1 MQNLAWLI
9 PAIPLLIYVIL
20 LIGGKRIGEVASAT
34 LSVLGVGIGFILALI
49 VMQAVA
55 AHGPVAPKVWDW
67 LPFGPTPITVGF
79 EVTSLNSL
87 MLVVVTFVS
96 TLVFLFSRSYMHH
109 DDRFV
114 RFYQYL
120 NLFVFAMLGLVI
132 SPNTLEFYIFWE
144 LVGVCSYLLVGFW
157 YYKPEAAAAAKK
169 AFIVTRI
176 GDVGLFIGIILLYLA
191 TGTFNFNQMF
201 AGSNVSAPLATG
213 STAGA
218 LATGSVV
225 PNAWFAQHGLLWA
238 HWHTLFGMTPYGFV
252 TLAAILVFIGAVG
265 KSAQFPLHVWL
276 PDAMEGPTPVSALI
290 HAATM
295 VAAGVYLVARMF
307 PLFTASSGAS
317 ETVAIIGG
325 ITAILAASIG
335 LTQRDIKRVIAY
347 STVSQLGYMMLAMGV
362 GAYVSGVFHL
372 MTHAFFKALLFL
384 AAGSV
389 IHAIDT
395 QDLREM
401 GGLRKFMPITHITF
415 LAGALALSGIPPF
428 AGFWSKDDILSAA
441 FDSGHYVL
449 YALGLI
455 AAFFTAF
462 YIFRVYFLTFGGT
475 YKGEKHPHESGPAM
489 TIPLILLAILATFA
503 GFLNAPWWPEIGNFL
518 QDRGPIGYDP
528 SANVPLMVISAL
540 VGLAGISLAWYT
552 YSSEGRAERMAQKMG
567 FLYKLSFNKFYID
580 EAYGYIIV
588 WPVRKLADLLNFIDH
603 WIIDGIV
610 RLVGEA
616 TYLGGVSLKYSNTGQ
631 VQTYGLVTLV
641 GLLVL
646 VAVAIGIGGV
656 L

>member
-1 MQNLAWLI
+1 MQTHAWII
-9 PAIPLLIYVIL
+9 PALPLLAYVIL
-20 LIGGKRIGEVASAT
+20 LIFGKRLRETVAAT
-34 LSVLGVGIGFILALI
+34 ISVLAILVGFVLAVI
-49 VMQAVA
+49 VMQEVA
-55 AHGPVAPKVWDW
+55 TNGPIVAMTFNW
-67 LPFGPTPITVGF
+67 LTFGATTITVGF
-79 EVTSLNSL
+79 SVTSLNAL
-87 MLVVVTFVS
+87 MLVVVTLVS
-96 TLVFLFSRSYMHH
+96 TLVLLFSRSYMHK

-120 NLFVFAMLGLVI
+120 NLFVFAMLGLVV
-132 SPNTLEFYIFWE
+132 SPNTLQFYIFWE

-176 GDVGLFIGIILLYLA
+176 GDVGLFIGIILLYLG

-201 AGSNVSAPLATG
+201 QGSPVSAGLGHSAAALNGGLAM
-213 STAGA
+213 
-218 LATGSVV
+218 
-225 PNAWFAQHGLLWA
+225 PWFHLHGLMFA
-238 HWHTLFGMTPYGFV
+238 GWHPLFGMSPYGFV
-252 TLAAILVFIGAVG
+252 TLCAILVFVGAVG

-295 VAAGVYLVARMF
+295 VAAGVYLVGRMY
-307 PLFTASSGAS
+307 PLFLASSGAS

-325 ITAILAASIG
+325 FTAILAASIG

-347 STVSQLGYMMLAMGV
+347 STVSQLGYMMMALGV
-362 GAYVSGVFHL
+362 GAYVSGFFHL

-384 AAGSV
+384 AAGSI

-395 QDLREM
+395 QDLFQM
-401 GGLRKFMPITHITF
+401 GGLRKKMPLTHITF

-428 AGFWSKDDILSAA
+428 AGFWSKDDILSAT

-449 YALGLI
+449 YAMGLI

-462 YIFRVYFLTFGGT
+462 YIFRVYFLAFGGEAKT
-475 YKGEKHPHESGPAM
+475 EKHAHEGGLAM
-489 TIPLILLAILATFA
+489 TVPLIVLAILATFA
-503 GFLNAPWWPEIGNFL
+503 GFINAPFWPELGKFL

-528 SANVPLMVISAL
+528 GANYPLMAVSAV
-540 VGLAGISLAWYT
+540 VGLLGIWLAYAV
-552 YSSEGRAERMAQKMG
+552 YSKEGRAERMATRMG
-567 FLYKLSFNKFYID
+567 VLYKLSFHKWYVD
-580 EAYGYIIV
+580 EAYQFSIV
-588 WPVRKLADLLNFIDH
+588 WLVMKLADVLNFIDR
-603 WIIDGIV
+603 WIVDGIV
-610 RLVGEA
+610 KLIGEVA
-616 TYLGGVSLKYSNTGQ
+616 YLGGVSLKYSNTGQ

-641 GLLVL
+641 GLLLL
-646 VAVAIGIGGV
+646 VAAAIGIGGV